1 MRIEEVKYM
10 GEIILNFDNINT
22 SLNKVVYNK
31 IPDSSTTDKIT
42 ISMKDSYQIKT
53 IDLNGFSMYYERK
66 VSLEPKILFELTVG
80 FDLDFVFTKQIKEK
94 YVNDFEKLKEIV
106 MMKEEK
112 PIVITNVISQASTLI
127 SNITMFLG
135 MNPIIT
141 PPNFIK

>member
-1 MRIEEVKYM
+1 M

>member
-1 MRIEEVKYM
+1 M

-80 FDLDFVFTKQIKEK
+80 FDLDFAFTKQIKDK

-127 SNITMFLG
+127 SSITMFLG